1 MRSKLVKEAIM
12 SRGLSVRQF
21 AQSIGIP
28 ASTLQSAIE
37 QDDGIEK
44 MRFSNVV
51 KICDALGLDLKTFE
65 PIRKPFNVMMFSTED
80 LSGDEFNVLMM
91 YREADGKIR
100 DAVQAVLNSCAP
112 IIENGRKESEKM
124 VTEYERTHGPHES
137 GSA

>member
-37 QDDGIEK
+37 QEDGIDK

-65 PIRKPFNVMMFSTED
+65 PIRDFEMRSLFNED
-80 LSGDEFNVLMM
+80 ELSITKM
-91 YREADGKIR
+91 YRNSEPKIKK
-100 DAVQAVLNSCAP
+100 AVHNILETCTGEPEEPNLKKGV
-112 IIENGRKESEKM
+112 
-124 VTEYERTHGPHES
+124 
-137 GSA
+137 